1 MTPGSAFYL
10 PARKIGPPGERVFPN
25 ERTCPMER
33 DNFHGL
39 DRREYFRILYA
50 KMEKPVLAVGPHT
63 FEILD
68 LSNAGIRFINNQ
80 NVKLPEYI
88 TGELT
93 FLSGETV
100 HVAGILKWER
110 SNMYGLYMQDR
121 IPDDII
127 IRELENVKGR

>member
-1 MTPGSAFYL
+1 
-10 PARKIGPPGERVFPN
+10 
-25 ERTCPMER
+25 META
-33 DNFHGL
+33 DFHGP

-50 KMEKPVLAVGPHT
+50 KMEKPVLAVGQHS

-68 LSNAGIRFINNQ
+68 LSNAGIRFINEQ
-80 NVKLPEYI
+80 NVKLPDYI

-100 HVAGILKWER
+100 RVAGILKWER
-110 SNMYGLYMQDR
+110 SNMYGLHMQER

-127 IRELENVKGR
+127 IRELERVKGG